1 MQSRFRYTFEQ
12 NWLHFPLAPWVHV
25 PVAGESDQFE
35 PAAPRPI
42 SHKGYAVLRVEYG
55 QHEFAFSSPEQLQH
69 FIEILSKKPLPTSR
83 QLSALRAQNVG
94 PNGHWLSR
102 LPAELKSPAARNL
115 LVRHMQAVQA
125 MVLGNSRKKSTKLEA
140 DTRWPGLKT
149 D

>member
-12 NWLHFPLAPWVHV
+12 NWLHFPLAPWVHL
-25 PVAGESDQFE
+25 PIAGEPGQFE
-35 PAAPRPI
+35 PAAPLPI
-42 SHKGYAVLRVEYG
+42 LHKGYAVLRVEYG

-83 QLSALRAQNVG
+83 QLSALRGQNVG

-125 MVLGNSRKKSTKLEA
+125 IVLDNSTKKRPKMEVDA
-140 DTRWPGLKT
+140 RWPGLQSN
-149 D
+149 